1 MQQFLTELLKL
12 LVAQHLGEDVS
23 NIFITRNMGEANG
36 AVLYHFAQP
45 ADSLLDVPAV
55 LVLHLRVSF
64 RKVHCTIGA
73 GEYHD
78 RLTVCE
84 HYS

>member
-12 LVAQHLGEDVS
+12 LVAQHLGEDVRH
-23 NIFITRNMGEANG
+23 IFITRNVGEANG

-64 RKVHCTIGA
+64 RKVTIGVD
-73 GEYHD
+73 EYHD